1 MVQMTPLIRLTSKG
15 QINRVAWRR
24 AVFLLAF
31 AVCGL
36 SSARASTCYGTPA
49 QGRLVEGTQLP
60 FGGNN
65 FVAYSKM
72 GVDLGRTYVHSLV
85 RQVVL
90 DAYAGLEKT
99 TPGKVY
105 VYGET
110 GFAYGG
116 AISPHRSH
124 QNGLSVDFMI
134 PVLNDG
140 NQSVPLPSS
149 PSNKF
154 GYGLEFDN
162 QGRLP
167 GFRIDFEAMA
177 DHLYQITMAARRHG
191 VTIERVIFDPP
202 LMEKLFSSG
211 GHAVELRHLPFMK
224 AQPWVRHDEHY
235 HIDFGVPCRP
245 FREYRPN

>member
-1 MVQMTPLIRLTSKG
+1 MTPLMRSVSKK
-15 QINRVAWRR
+15 QVNSVAWKP

-31 AVCGL
+31 TVCRLG
-36 SSARASTCYGTPA
+36 SVHASTCYGTPA
-49 QGRLVEGTQLP
+49 QGRLADGTRLP
-60 FGGNN
+60 TSGNN
-65 FVAYSKM
+65 FVAYSRM
-72 GVDLGRTYVHSLV
+72 GADLGRTYVHSLV

-90 DAYAGLEKT
+90 DAYAGLAKT

-110 GFAYGG
+110 GLAHGG

-124 QNGLSVDFMI
+124 QNGLSVDFMV

-177 DHLYQITMAARRHG
+177 DHLYQIAMAARRHG

-202 LMEKLFSSG
+202 LMEKLFNSG
-211 GHAVELRHLPFMK
+211 PRRAELRYLPFMK

-245 FREYRPN
+245 FREYRPS